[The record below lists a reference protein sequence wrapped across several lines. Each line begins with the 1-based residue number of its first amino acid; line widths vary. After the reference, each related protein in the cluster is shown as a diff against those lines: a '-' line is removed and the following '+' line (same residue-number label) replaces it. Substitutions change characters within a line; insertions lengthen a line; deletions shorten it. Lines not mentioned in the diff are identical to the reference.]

1 MTSMHFSDVAYIHK
15 KKITRKA
22 RFLSEMNEVLPWDCL
37 LQPILQKYPKP
48 GRGRRPIAAAVMLR
62 IYFMQQWYN
71 LSDPAMEDSL
81 YDVDSM
87 RRFAGVSLDDIPD
100 ETTICKFRHFLRK
113 HNLTQVLFE
122 RTVQYLSE
130 RGLMVR
136 DGTIVDATI
145 GAAPTSTKNR
155 EGIRDPAMGST
166 KKGTTWHFGLK
177 AHIGSDPYGRVH
189 RVVVTSAS
197 VHDSQVMAEC
207 LHGDE
212 QVLYGDK
219 AYADTQRQQ
228 EAQAQGLEWRVHRK
242 ATRGRKL
249 TGADRAF
256 NRKSNRV
263 RARVEHVFGII
274 KHHWG
279 YRKVRYR
286 GLANNAAQLATLF
299 ARANLYL
306 VRRQLRAA

>member
-1 MTSMHFSDVAYIHK
+1 MASMCFSDVAYIHK

-100 ETTICKFRHFLRK
+100 ETTIGKFRHFLRK
-113 HNLTQVLFE
+113 HNLTQVLFD
-122 RTVQYLSE
+122 RTVHDLSE

-145 GAAPTSTKNR
+145 VAAPTSTKNR
-155 EGIRDPAMGST
+155 DHARDPAMGST

-177 AHIGSDPYGRVH
+177 AHIGSDPHGRVH

-197 VHDSQVMAEC
+197 VHDSQVMADC

-219 AYADTQRQQ
+219 AYADAQRQQ

-249 TGADRAF
+249 TCADRAF
-256 NRKSNRV
+256 NRKSSRV

-274 KHHWG
+274 KHLWG

-299 ARANLYL
+299 ALANLYL
-306 VRRQLRAA
+306 VRRPLQAA

>member
-1 MTSMHFSDVAYIHK
+1 
-15 KKITRKA
+15 
-22 RFLSEMNEVLPWDCL
+22 
-37 LQPILQKYPKP
+37 
-48 GRGRRPIAAAVMLR
+48 
-62 IYFMQQWYN
+62 
-71 LSDPAMEDSL
+71 MEDSL

-113 HNLTQVLFE
+113 HNRTQVLFE

-145 GAAPTSTKNR
+145 VAAPTSTKNR

-242 ATRGRKL
+242 ATRHRKR

-299 ARANLYL
+299 ALANLYL
-306 VRRQLRAA
+306 VRRQLQAA